1 MYKMLLGLFKRMLE
15 LPWMVDGSVAVA
27 FPSGLVV
34 CSTADGARR
43 QGLMFMSGLYRNPL
57 EDSVVWTL
65 VSPRGF
71 FVTALNPEKRGIFV
85 SKLVGGLSMVLRLQR
100 WWLRMRR
107 EARKLVL
114 AMALHPRLGH
124 GAGIECLG
132 ADLLNLIGDVGLRGG
147 REGMRGGAN
156 AESCGLGPRI

>member
-1 MYKMLLGLFKRMLE
+1 MYKLPRLLKRMLE
-15 LPWMVDGSVAVA
+15 LPWMVEGSLAVA

-34 CSTADGARR
+34 CRTADGAQR

-57 EDSVVWTL
+57 EDSVVWTQEYAFPTL

-71 FVTALNPEKRGIFV
+71 FVTALNPEKQAIFV
-85 SKLVGGLSMVLRLQR
+85 SKLVGSLSMVLRLQR
-100 WWLRMRR
+100 WWLRIRR
-107 EARKLVL
+107 EARKLAL

-132 ADLLNLIGDVGLRGG
+132 ADLLNLIGDTRWSK
-147 REGMRGGAN
+147 EG
-156 AESCGLGPRI
+156 CGLGPRI